1 MPSYLEQGQS
11 GVPEQPAMPGP
22 AAGAAPGMPG
32 PAQGAAPEMPGPS
45 SGGAPPADAPPEI
58 QQAVITL
65 GAKAKQK
72 IYEDPKNFENM
83 MNMLEQAGPEGFP
96 QAAST
101 IVNTVLDQVEKEE
114 GPQPEDVLAAAGAI
128 VLGAISEDLM
138 VGGAMEVTP
147 DMFNKAAAKAVQ
159 DWMTGHPE
167 RVDQQGIV
175 KQLAGNQ
182 AGPPGSPPSQSSP
195 GQPAAGPVAPGGGY
209 LGGAQ

>member
-1 MPSYLEQGQS
+1 MPNYLEQG
-11 GVPEQPAMPGP
+11 PEQAGMPPTAPGMPGP
-22 AAGAAPGMPG
+22 ETGAAPGMPS
-32 PAQGAAPEMPGPS
+32 PAP
-45 SGGAPPADAPPEI
+45 GGAPDAPPEI
-58 QQAVITL
+58 QKAVITL

-101 IVNTVLDQVEKEE
+101 IVNTVLDQIEKEE

-128 VLGAISEDLM
+128 VLGAISEDLT
-138 VGGAMEVTP
+138 VGGAMNVTP
-147 DMFNKAAAKAVQ
+147 DMFNKAAAKAMQ
-159 DWMTGHPE
+159 DWMTDHPE
-167 RVDQQGIV
+167 RVDQQGVV

-182 AGPPGSPPSQSSP
+182 GGPPGSQPEQIPP
-195 GQPAAGPVAPGGGY
+195 GQPTAGPPTAGSPPGGGY

>member
-1 MPSYLEQGQS
+1 MPSYLEQG
-11 GVPEQPAMPGP
+11 PEQTGMPPTAPGMPGP
-22 AAGAAPGMPG
+22 ETGAAPGMPS
-32 PAQGAAPEMPGPS
+32 PAP
-45 SGGAPPADAPPEI
+45 GGAPDAPPEI
-58 QQAVITL
+58 QEAVITL

-128 VLGAISEDLM
+128 VLGAISEDLT
-138 VGGAMEVTP
+138 VGGAMNVTP
-147 DMFNKAAAKAVQ
+147 DMFNKAAAKAMQ
-159 DWMTGHPE
+159 DWMTNHPD
-167 RVDQQGIV
+167 RVDQQGVV
-175 KQLAGNQ
+175 KSLAGQ
-182 AGPPGSPPSQSSP
+182 QGGQISGPPAETPAGSP
-195 GQPAAGPVAPGGGY
+195 GQPPPAGSPPGGGY